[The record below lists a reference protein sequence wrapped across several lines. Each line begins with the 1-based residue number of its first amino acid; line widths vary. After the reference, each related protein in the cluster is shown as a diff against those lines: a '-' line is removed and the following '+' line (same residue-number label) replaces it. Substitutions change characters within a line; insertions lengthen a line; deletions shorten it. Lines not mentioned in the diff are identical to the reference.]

1 MYDNIDFE
9 NKIMLI
15 VRKPQEG
22 KTFICISSIYKDV
35 TSDIHIVLTMNTLSS
50 GMQFFGR
57 MEDTIGSKNIIVF
70 NSNKKTTGNCLHA
83 KNTGDVFKLLQNNI
97 NVKVI
102 VCCAHTTRIKTSL
115 SELFKFVGDSKKLE
129 GRQFKIHIDEA
140 HKYICE
146 NRQAIKDFHNLTCVR
161 KIIGYTATPDPI
173 ISNYTDDKNYFSK
186 IYVCDVEK
194 EYGIIRS
201 THYFGVKDCE
211 RKIIN
216 FNKIGQTVENQPDE
230 NSSDEYSS
238 KLIPENI
245 IKLSLNKTKS
255 LQFYDNNYNFN
266 FGDEIALFRFYDY
279 ILPTLKINQQE
290 FSYHFSPAYNR
301 KVSHLQVASIILKHY
316 SDSNIIIINGEG
328 IQLFR
333 GIHKSGNKELTLI
346 KTNHQITVKNDFHR
360 KQLLE
365 PSYMIQSLIEDYR
378 DFPTF
383 VTGFSC
389 VGMSVTLVN
398 EYLGNFDHVI
408 MDHNHYEK
416 EELYQLCR
424 FLFNYSSWD
433 IKNKNRIKKTVFVS
447 STQKVFDI
455 CLNYEKHIE
464 ELIRG
469 SAGMFMELSGNDVT
483 NIPPTDKQQRRIDL
497 DSISEKIVWGWKKF
511 DVDLECECDI
521 DELGNFRVERAE
533 NYYKHIT
540 KNTCPSRSKPKR
552 YVENNNF
559 WACATTAS
567 SDIHE
572 IEEMEKKTKGPNWD
586 TYFQLVHN
594 KTEYAS
600 RMFIGYEN
608 KDDNTKYIIY
618 IKWAKLDSSVLPVVN
633 KWCKKKDATIPDNEN
648 DDDSILP
655 GSEEYEDLGNPLL
668 NITTPHNDDIVKQK
682 YTRSPNYASKYLHDG
697 CILTA
702 TIKNVEFYCKYN
714 KSNNKFYTI
723 DNTKIFDTLNKAH
736 RYHVSLVAEQNPG
749 YNCSKNAWELFK
761 GVDIDGNLYPIDN
774 YDKHK

>member
-22 KTFICISSIYKDV
+22 KTFICISSIYKDL

-102 VCCAHTTRIKTSL
+102 VCCAHTTRFTKSL
-115 SELFKFVGDSKKLE
+115 LQLFEFVGDSKKFD
-129 GRQFKIHIDEA
+129 GRKFKIHIDEA

-146 NRQAIKDFHNLTCVR
+146 NRQTIKDFHNLTLVR

-173 ISNYTDDKNYFSK
+173 ISNNNDNKQYFSN

-201 THYFGVKDCE
+201 TNYFGVKDCQ
-211 RKIIN
+211 RNIIN
-216 FNKIGQTVENQPDE
+216 FTNMDKP
-230 NSSDEYSS
+230 DEYSS

-245 IKLSLNKTKS
+245 IKLGLNKNQS
-255 LQFYDNNYNFN
+255 LQFYDNKYSFN
-266 FGDEIALFRFYDY
+266 FGNEIALFRFYDY
-279 ILPTLKINQQE
+279 ILPTLKINQQG

-316 SDSNIIIINGEG
+316 PDSNIIIINGEG

-333 GIHKSGNKELTLI
+333 GIYKSGNKELTLI

-365 PSYMIQSLIEDYR
+365 PSYIIQSLIEDFCH
-378 DFPTF
+378 FPTF
-383 VTGFSC
+383 VSGFAC

-408 MDHNHYEK
+408 MDHSHYDK

-424 FLFNYSSWD
+424 FLFNYLSWD
-433 IKNKNRIKKTVFVS
+433 IKNKTRIKQTVFVS

-455 CLNYEKHIE
+455 CLNYEQHIE
-464 ELIRG
+464 ELIRDSSG
-469 SAGMFMELSGNDVT
+469 KFMIQDGNYIK

-497 DSISEKIVWGWKKF
+497 DNISNSIVWGWKKF
-511 DVDLECECDI
+511 DVDLTCEIDI
-521 DELGNFRVERAE
+521 DELGNFCVVRAD
-533 NYYKHIT
+533 NFYKYIT
-540 KNTCPSRSKPKR
+540 NKTCPIRSKPKR
-552 YVENNNF
+552 YANDNKF
-559 WACATTAS
+559 WACVTTGS
-567 SDIHE
+567 INIHTVDE
-572 IEEMEKKTKGPNWD
+572 LEKNIKGNNWD
-586 TYFQLVHN
+586 TYFQLVQN
-594 KTEYAS
+594 QSIYAS
-600 RMFIGYEN
+600 RMFVGYEKVSDN
-608 KDDNTKYIIY
+608 KQYRIY
-618 IKWAKLDSSVLPVVN
+618 IKYAKLDSSVLPVIN
-633 KWCKKKDATIPDNEN
+633 KWCKKKDSNISYNEN

-655 GSEEYEDLGNPLL
+655 GSEEYEDLGNPTL
-668 NITTPHNDDIVKQK
+668 NITTPDNDDIVKPK
-682 YTRSPNYASKYLHDG
+682 YTRPPNYALKYLDDG
-697 CILTA
+697 CVLTA
-702 TIKNVEFYCKYN
+702 TIKNIEFYCKYN
-714 KSNNKFYTI
+714 KSKNKFYTI
-723 DNTKIFDTLNKAH
+723 DETKTFDTINKAH
-736 RYHVSLVAEQNPG
+736 RYHVSLVAEQIPG
-749 YNCSKNAWELFK
+749 YSCSKNAWELFK
-761 GVDIDGNLYPIDN
+761 GVDVNGNRYPIDN